1 MNTAPKLTVMSDT
14 RFIPAAATPAIEVL
28 SAEKIYSNG
37 TRALLPV
44 NLTINQGEFITLLG
58 PSGCGKSTLLKMVA
72 GLVEPSDGKLM
83 LWRRDSRE
91 KAQHP
96 LSFVFQEATLMP
108 WSSVRNNVRLP
119 LDLAGVPRAEGNTRV
134 NEVLELVGLGKF
146 ADVLPRELSGGMQ
159 MRVSIARG
167 LVTRPKLL
175 LMDEPFGALDEITR
189 NKLDSDLLRLWQE
202 QNLTVVFVTHSIHEA
217 VFLSQRVIMMAARP
231 GRVVEDIAIRE
242 PFPAARRSASARPF
256 PCMPVSCRTVCCR
269 PASLVWSHN
278 MKTTTATPWIQ
289 HPRFLKILYPTLVAV
304 AMVLLWQGA
313 VSYFRIPAFL
323 VPSPLVMLESLWTH
337 LTPLLL
343 ALLFTLKITLISF
356 LLSIVIGA
364 AVAFIL
370 VQNRFVETALFPYI
384 VFLQVTPIVAIAPLI
399 IIWVKDATLSLV
411 VCATLMAVFP
421 IISNTTQ
428 GLRSVSPAC

>member
-1 MNTAPKLTVMSDT
+1 MNTAPKLTVMSDN
-14 RFIPAAATPAIEVL
+14 RFVQAPAAPAIEVL

-91 KAQHP
+91 KAQAP

-108 WSSVRNNVRLP
+108 WSSVHNNVRLP
-119 LDLAGVPRAEGNTRV
+119 LDLAGVPRAEANTRV
-134 NEVLELVGLGKF
+134 SEALELVGLGKF
-146 ADVLPRELSGGMQ
+146 ANVLPRELSGGMQ

-231 GRVVEDIAIRE
+231 SRVVEDITIRE
-242 PFPAARRSASARPF
+242 PFPR
-256 PCMPVSCRTVCCR
+256 
-269 PASLVWSHN
+269 N
-278 MKTTTATPWIQ
+278 ED
-289 HPRFLKILYPTLVAV
+289 
-304 AMVLLWQGA
+304 
-313 VSYFRIPAFL
+313 FR
-323 VPSPLVMLESLWTH
+323 
-337 LTPLLL
+337 
-343 ALLFTLKITLISF
+343 
-356 LLSIVIGA
+356 
-364 AVAFIL
+364 
-370 VQNRFVETALFPYI
+370 
-384 VFLQVTPIVAIAPLI
+384 
-399 IIWVKDATLSLV
+399 
-411 VCATLMAVFP
+411 
-421 IISNTTQ
+421 
-428 GLRSVSPAC
+428 VSPAFSHYARQLQDSLLQASQSGMEP

>member
-1 MNTAPKLTVMSDT
+1 MNTAPKLTVMSDN
-14 RFIPAAATPAIEVL
+14 RFVQAPAAPAIEVL

-91 KAQHP
+91 KAQAP

-108 WSSVRNNVRLP
+108 WSSVHNNVRLP
-119 LDLAGVPRAEGNTRV
+119 LDLAGVPRAEANTRV
-134 NEVLELVGLGKF
+134 SEALELVGLGKF
-146 ADVLPRELSGGMQ
+146 ANVLPRELSGGMQ

-231 GRVVEDIAIRE
+231 GRVVKDITIRE
-242 PFPAARRSASARPF
+242 PFPR
-256 PCMPVSCRTVCCR
+256 
-269 PASLVWSHN
+269 N
-278 MKTTTATPWIQ
+278 ED
-289 HPRFLKILYPTLVAV
+289 
-304 AMVLLWQGA
+304 
-313 VSYFRIPAFL
+313 FR
-323 VPSPLVMLESLWTH
+323 
-337 LTPLLL
+337 
-343 ALLFTLKITLISF
+343 
-356 LLSIVIGA
+356 
-364 AVAFIL
+364 
-370 VQNRFVETALFPYI
+370 
-384 VFLQVTPIVAIAPLI
+384 
-399 IIWVKDATLSLV
+399 
-411 VCATLMAVFP
+411 
-421 IISNTTQ
+421 
-428 GLRSVSPAC
+428 VSPAFSHYARQLQDSLLQASQSGMEQ

>member
-1 MNTAPKLTVMSDT
+1 MNTAPKLTVMSDN
-14 RFIPAAATPAIEVL
+14 RFVQTPAAPAIEVL

-91 KAQHP
+91 KAQAP

-108 WSSVRNNVRLP
+108 WSSVHNNVRLP
-119 LDLAGVPRAEGNTRV
+119 LDLAGVPRAEANTRV
-134 NEVLELVGLGKF
+134 SEALELVGLGKF
-146 ADVLPRELSGGMQ
+146 ANVLPRELSGGMQ

-231 GRVVEDIAIRE
+231 GRVVEDITIRE
-242 PFPAARRSASARPF
+242 SFPR
-256 PCMPVSCRTVCCR
+256 
-269 PASLVWSHN
+269 N
-278 MKTTTATPWIQ
+278 ED
-289 HPRFLKILYPTLVAV
+289 
-304 AMVLLWQGA
+304 
-313 VSYFRIPAFL
+313 FR
-323 VPSPLVMLESLWTH
+323 
-337 LTPLLL
+337 
-343 ALLFTLKITLISF
+343 
-356 LLSIVIGA
+356 
-364 AVAFIL
+364 
-370 VQNRFVETALFPYI
+370 
-384 VFLQVTPIVAIAPLI
+384 
-399 IIWVKDATLSLV
+399 
-411 VCATLMAVFP
+411 
-421 IISNTTQ
+421 
-428 GLRSVSPAC
+428 VSPAFSHYARQLQDSLLQASQSGMEQ